1 MKNCDF
7 KSTVQHCR
15 TWFDSLELI
24 CVKGKTV
31 TLSDGLCEMV
41 CTARTY
47 NLIKEFKAPVYTVI
61 RQNESG
67 EKEVW
72 IATINI
78 FG

>member
-7 KSTVQHCR
+7 KSTSKHCR
-15 TWFDSLELI
+15 AWFDLLELI
-24 CVKGKTV
+24 CIKGKTV
-31 TLSDGLCEMV
+31 TLSDGLNEMV

-47 NLIKEFKAPVYTVI
+47 NLIKKFEAPVYTVK

-67 EKEVW
+67 KTEMW